1 MPPTKKPN
9 PRLKKP
15 KPASASA
22 TRALA
27 GTSSAAAGG
36 NGRGA
41 DAPIVHRIVEVGRE
55 EELVTWNEWFART
68 QHAMKEILPA
78 EKHERL
84 QFRVTLVDGR
94 QFLVRQLMTHLSRGL
109 CTIGPSRWNER
120 EAVCDVITGYL
131 MVGVGEDA
139 ELSAISV
146 PPTEILTVECVLVP
160 DEERAPFGF
169 YAREGVDVPA
179 KRSEVD
185 ERSFMH
191 PQDSLGE

>member
-1 MPPTKKPN
+1 MRAAKKRTK
-9 PRLKKP
+9 LVKKSR
-15 KPASASA
+15 PARAASDG
-22 TRALA
+22 ALLA
-27 GTSSAAAGG
+27 
-36 NGRGA
+36 NGPSQS
-41 DAPIVHRIVEVGRE
+41 PIVHRIVEVGRE

-94 QFLVRQLMTHLSRGL
+94 QFLVRQLMTHMSRGL

-131 MVGVGEDA
+131 MVGVGEDE

-160 DEERAPFGF
+160 EEEKAPFGF